1 MELKLYWMKMVTV
14 IVFILAIIVSTGI
27 YAMTNAKTEKQKYEV
42 VFSKD
47 NFEIRFYPEA
57 ILATVQMNGSY
68 DNSRNSGFGVLA
80 GYIFGGNSENSKIA
94 MTSPVRMSTGS
105 SSNTMSF
112 VLPSEMEFEKLPDPN
127 NPNIILQKSK
137 PMYTASLRFGGYAND
152 AEIKKHIE
160 KLTDIL
166 KQLNI
171 QHTNQFEFL
180 GYNPPFQPVNRRNEV
195 HVQLLDFKPVLF
207 QNEVSKNEVK

>member
-1 MELKLYWMKMVTV
+1 MKILTV
-14 IVFILAIIVSTGI
+14 IVLILVIIVLTGI
-27 YAMTNAKTEKQKYEV
+27 YVMTNAKTETQKYEV

-68 DNSRNSGFGVLA
+68 DISRNSGFSLLA
-80 GYIFGGNSENSKIA
+80 GYIFGGNSENTKIA
-94 MTSPVRMSTGS
+94 MTSPVRVTTGS
-105 SSNTMSF
+105 NSSTMSF
-112 VLPSEMEFEKLPDPN
+112 VMPSELGFEKLPNPN
-127 NPNIILQKSK
+127 DPNIILQKSK

-152 AEIKKHIE
+152 AEIEKHKE

-166 KQLNI
+166 KQLHI

-195 HVQLLDFKPVLF
+195 QVQLRDFNPDLYRNGVIKT
-207 QNEVSKNEVK
+207 K

>member
-1 MELKLYWMKMVTV
+1 MKMVTV
-14 IVFILAIIVSTGI
+14 IVFILVIIVLTGI
-27 YAMTNAKTEKQKYEV
+27 HAMTNAKTETQKYEV

-80 GYIFGGNSENSKIA
+80 GYIFGGNSENAKIA
-94 MTSPVRMSTGS
+94 MTSPVRMSTGNS
-105 SSNTMSF
+105 VNSMSF
-112 VLPSEMEFEKLPDPN
+112 VLPSEMEFGKLPSPNDPK
-127 NPNIILQKSK
+127 IVLQKSK

-152 AEIKKHIE
+152 AEIEKHKE

-166 KQLNI
+166 KQLHI

-195 HVQLLDFKPVLF
+195 QVQLRDFNPDLYRNGVIKT
-207 QNEVSKNEVK
+207 K